1 MSGQE
6 RADARVRRSKQGQLD
21 LPLAFRQ
28 QQAVGRAYLALEGT
42 LVSYTIK
49 RSLRRRAISILVDE
63 EGLRVG
69 APWTATHTAIERL
82 LRQHSQWVL
91 RKLQEWQVRRAPV
104 RRWTDGE
111 SIMLL
116 GTPFTLRIVPE
127 PVAVRLRGE
136 ELVVGSHAELS
147 AARQVLDWMHGQARA
162 CFEDRVEHYRRL
174 LGIERAPEVQLSS
187 ARTRWGSCHAS
198 GRIHLNWRLVQMP
211 ARLLD
216 YVVAHEVAHLIEMN
230 HSPRFWRI
238 VGKLVPDYAARRKE
252 LRHEGHRY
260 LLV

>member
-1 MSGQE
+1 M
-6 RADARVRRSKQGQLD
+6 RRVKVRYPPGQLD

-28 QQAVGRAYLALEGT
+28 QQAIGRAYLALEGT

-69 APWTATHTAIERL
+69 APWDATHNAIERL
-82 LRQHSQWVL
+82 LRTHSRWVL
-91 RKLQEWQVRRAPV
+91 RKLTEWQVRRAPA
-104 RRWTDGE
+104 RRWADGE
-111 SIMLL
+111 PLMLL
-116 GTPFTLRIVPE
+116 GLPFTLKFLSGPSAIH
-127 PVAVRLRGE
+127 VR
-136 ELVVGSHAELS
+136 GSHLCIGTGATGEPGV
-147 AARQVLDWMHGQARA
+147 ARRVHDWLHSQALA
-162 CFEDRVEHYRRL
+162 CFEERVAHYCKVL
-174 LGIERAPEVQLSS
+174 KLESAPKVMLSS
-187 ARTRWGSCHAS
+187 ARTRWGSCHSS

-216 YVVAHEVAHLIEMN
+216 YVVAHEVAHLLEMN

-238 VGKLVPDYAARRKE
+238 VGQLVPDYAACRKE